1 MKTAFA
7 AVAGLLSAL
16 AVAAPAAASSLP
28 RVDFGTEPILGL
40 GLGANQGLSV
50 GGSLSL
56 DVPLGT
62 RWMAGASVGSS
73 LARSITYDVRAV
85 YRLVDGGPET
95 PAIGVIVG
103 LWGAPGA
110 PGFQLPG
117 GVAPLVG
124 FGLGYS
130 INDQFDV
137 RLNLSYSPFFNYGS
151 GEFLTFIGGPP
162 LAGLEVGYRLAPG
175 LEATLGINGRG
186 DFVGLAYTF

>member
-1 MKTAFA
+1 MKTGFA
-7 AVAGLLSAL
+7 AWVGLIAAL
-16 AVAAPAAASSLP
+16 AVAGPAAASSLP
-28 RVDFGTEPILGL
+28 RVDFGTEPIVGL
-40 GLGANQGLSV
+40 GLGVNQGLSA

-56 DVPLGT
+56 DVPVGT

-73 LARSITYDVRAV
+73 LARSITYDVRAI

-95 PAIGVIVG
+95 PAIGAIVG

-110 PGFQLPG
+110 PGFQFPL

-124 FGLGYS
+124 FGLAYT
-130 INDQFDV
+130 INEQFDV

-162 LAGLEVGYRLAPG
+162 LAGLEVGYQLSPG

-186 DFVGLAYTF
+186 DFLGLAYTF